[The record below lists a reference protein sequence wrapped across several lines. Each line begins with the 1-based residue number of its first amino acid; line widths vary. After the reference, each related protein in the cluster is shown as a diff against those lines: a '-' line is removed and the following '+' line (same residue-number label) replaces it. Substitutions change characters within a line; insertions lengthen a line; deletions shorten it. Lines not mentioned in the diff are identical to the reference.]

1 MTTEEKLQ
9 HFYKVSIESAKE
21 EAAKAREEAHEEGY
35 RQGENVDELVEL
47 YAEECIGNGE
57 YIRAMAAYD
66 YLSAEAEPEEE
77 QLRRLVELTLQSGEE
92 RRAARFLDDL
102 VQKGGPGGETAAR
115 LQQEFNEELG

>member
-1 MTTEEKLQ
+1 MTAGNYATALEQ
-9 HFYKVSIESAKE
+9 I
-21 EAAKAREEAHEEGY
+21 EEGY